1 MKKILLLLITSLLLA
16 SCSKDNSL
24 EPTAPAT
31 SKGIFIVNEGLFS
44 QNNASLTYYDFETI
58 SVYNNVY
65 SGANGGTPLGDN
77 ANSMSVVNEKGFIAV
92 DNSNKIEIINL
103 KNFKSLGQIDLG
115 AGGSPREIWMKD
127 STTGYVTSLYTNQV
141 VKFNAINK
149 SVIKNISVGDK
160 PEGITGAA
168 GKLFVANSGFGASN
182 SVSVIDIAS
191 DAVIKS
197 LTVGYN
203 PRVIVN
209 GNDGKIYVVCTG
221 SYTDTTVLSGVYKI
235 DPASLTVTDSIKL
248 RGFPGEACEVK
259 GNKLFVVN
267 SEGVYSINM
276 NFDSA
281 PSLVIPASVVNNLT
295 MVVYSIAYDK
305 NSETIYC
312 GNPKDFLQNGEV
324 AAFNLSGEEIN
335 RFNVGI
341 NPGSI
346 VIFK

>member
-1 MKKILLLLITSLLLA
+1 MKKILLLLIISLLFA
-16 SCSKDNSL
+16 SCSKENSV
-24 EPTAPAT
+24 EPTAPAS

-44 QNNASLTYYDFETI
+44 QNNASLSYFNLETDI
-58 SVYNNVY
+58 VYNNIY
-65 SGANGGTPLGDN
+65 SGANGGTALGDN
-77 ANSMSVVNEKGFIAV
+77 ANSMSVVNNKGYIAV
-92 DNSNKIEIINL
+92 DNSNKIEIIDL
-103 KNFKSLGQIDLG
+103 KNFKSLGQIDIG
-115 AGGSPREIWMKD
+115 IGGSPREIWMKD
-127 STTGYVTSLYTNQV
+127 STKGYVTSLYTNQIV
-141 VKFNAINK
+141 IFNTINK
-149 SVIKNISVGDK
+149 SVVQRINVGDK

-182 SVSVIDIAS
+182 SVSVIDLAS
-191 DAVIKS
+191 DAGIKI

-209 GNDGKIYVVCTG
+209 GSDGKIYVVCTG
-221 SYTDTTVLSGVYKI
+221 SYTDTTVFSGVYKI
-235 DPASLTVTDSIKL
+235 DPVSLTVIDSIKL
-248 RGFPGEACEVK
+248 PGFPGEACEVK

-267 SEGVYSINM
+267 NDGVYSINM
-276 NFDSA
+276 NFTSA
-281 PSLVIPASVVNNLT
+281 PSLVIPASSVNNVT

-324 AAFNLSGEEIN
+324 AAFNLKGEEVK

-346 VIFK
+346 VIFN